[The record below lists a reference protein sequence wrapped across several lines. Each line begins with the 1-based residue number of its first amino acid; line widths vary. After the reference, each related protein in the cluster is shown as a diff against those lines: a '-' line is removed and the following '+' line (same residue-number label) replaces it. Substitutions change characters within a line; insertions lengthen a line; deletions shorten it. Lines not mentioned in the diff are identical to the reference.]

1 MRENFYLIAEI
12 KAKISPKI
20 LVLDWNDLKG
30 QSENEIKNY
39 YGNDQISGF
48 DLVPQEPFKIVLE
61 KNLKSENISLMIQR
75 SMKGNAWTVI
85 FL

>member
-85 FL
+85 LW